1 MKFGYQQPSHTFEG
15 ARNGVFQKLI
25 SIARECE
32 DHGYDSFWLMDHLVQ
47 ISLVGKIAEPIL
59 EPYTALSGV
68 AALTDKIK
76 IGTLCTNNILR
87 NPALVAKMGAT
98 VDHVSNGRFW
108 LGIGAGWFRGEASMY
123 GYKFPDAKMRL
134 EMLEESLKIISR
146 AWKDNKFS
154 FSGKYYHIKDLL
166 CEPKPLQKPHPPI
179 LVGGGGKKITLKLVA
194 KYADACNLFPKG
206 KELQEELDALKEH
219 CKRVG
224 RQYSSILKTKLAT
237 VFFGEDTESAARRS
251 MVYKPKGL
259 SRSDFLTSAF
269 LGRPRDVIREIEE
282 IREQGIEYL
291 IINFRGKYRTRDKLD
306 FNRIMTVF

>member
-1 MKFGYQQPSHTFEG
+1 
-15 ARNGVFQKLI
+15 
-25 SIARECE
+25 
-32 DHGYDSFWLMDHLVQ
+32 MDHLVQ
-47 ISLVGKIAEPIL
+47 ISLVGTITEPIL

-98 VDHVSNGRFW
+98 LDHLSNGRFW
-108 LGIGAGWFRGEASMY
+108 LGIGAGWFGEEARMY
-123 GYKFPDAKMRL
+123 GYQFPDAKTRL
-134 EMLEESLKIISR
+134 EMLEESLKIIAR
-146 AWKDNKFS
+146 AWKDDKFS
-154 FSGKYYHIKDLL
+154 FSGRYYRVKDFI

-179 LVGGGGKKITLKLVA
+179 LVGGGGKKLTLKLVA

-237 VFFGEDTESAARRS
+237 VFFGEDPKSAARRS
-251 MVYKPKGL
+251 MVYKPKGI
-259 SRSDFLTSAF
+259 SPSDFLSSA
-269 LGRPRDVIREIEE
+269 LVGSPRDVIREIEE
-282 IREQGIEYL
+282 IRAQGIEYL
-291 IINFRGKYRTRDKLD
+291 IVNFRGKYRTRDKLD
-306 FNRIMTVF
+306 FSRVMSAF